1 MTDSGSLLL
10 MSHYMKV
17 MIINHIAFCP
27 PSLFPSLPPFADGER
42 GPPSHTVDQQRNR
55 ILATA
60 ALKKAEP
67 LAAQGTDWLVYK
79 YTRRTTELPEF
90 SQAVTKIASG

>member
-1 MTDSGSLLL
+1 MGRNRRGKDCDGFWFSTLYTPLYENSYYL
-10 MSHYMKV
+10 
-17 MIINHIAFCP
+17 IT
-27 PSLFPSLPPFADGER
+27 SLFYSSLPPSLPPSYISSADGER

-67 LAAQGTDWLVYK
+67 LAAQGTNWMDGV
-79 YTRRTTELPEF
+79 
-90 SQAVTKIASG
+90 